1 MATMTAP
8 TPTDNVRT
16 RRTYTFNRPVGPLV
30 VDVWE
35 AAQPGGASPIL
46 LIHGW
51 GGTGSYWEETARKL
65 SATNQVIV
73 PDLPGT
79 GRSQPVTTAQDMFDQ
94 VETLA
99 FILDELDLQRV
110 QVVGHSMGGAMAL
123 LLTEARPDYIE
134 RNILTSLTFF
144 RTLEQERIYRA
155 VMRGFQLTIR
165 FRPDWLASVPGVSN
179 MMARNYFY
187 RIPEDKAA
195 LKQGL
200 LDYLQLDGATAM
212 ACARNATDPRIKE
225 AGIQAQAPTL
235 LIACRQDKMM
245 PLENVDYTADLI
257 PHCDVRWIEDCGHL
271 PMVEKHD
278 EFMDILYTF
287 LSLGQDA

>member
-8 TPTDNVRT
+8 SQQTRT
-16 RRTYTFNRPVGPLV
+16 RSTYTFSRPQGPLV
-30 VDVWE
+30 VDVWD
-35 AAQPGGASPIL
+35 AAEPTGASPIL

-79 GRSQPVTTAQDMFDQ
+79 GRSQPVKPAQNMFDQ
-94 VETLA
+94 VDTLA
-99 FILDELDLQRV
+99 FILDELELDRV
-110 QVVGHSMGGAMAL
+110 QVVGHSMGGAMSL
-123 LLTEARPDYIE
+123 LLTDIRPTRIE
-134 RNILTSLTFF
+134 RIVLTSLTFF
-144 RTLEQERIYRA
+144 RTVEQERIYRA
-155 VMRGFQLTIR
+155 VMRGFQVSIR
-165 FRPDWLASVPGVSN
+165 FRPDWLAAVPGVSN
-179 MMARNYFY
+179 MMARHYFHQV
-187 RIPEDKAA
+187 PADKDV

-200 LDYLQLDGATAM
+200 LAYLQLDGATAM

-225 AGIQAQAPTL
+225 AGVNAQAPTL

-257 PHCDVRWIEDCGHL
+257 PNCAVQWIEDCGHL

-278 EFMDILYTF
+278 EYMGILHAF
-287 LSLGQDA
+287 LDLEKGD